1 MVVTQHCELLNATES
16 FTLYVCVLSHVRLFA
31 TPWAVAHQA
40 PLSMGFSRQEDWSG
54 LPFPSPG
61 ALPNLGTELVFPA
74 LAGSFFTPDPPGN
87 PYVYLYFTSM
97 RPILTSHSSNW
108 FLFKGFWLL
117 DLSTWSSPN
126 SKFLAPVWQ
135 GVTIG
140 LQPLLQPTQVSKTT
154 AHLLP
159 LLRFVGQNK
168 RACGRDSSV

>member
-1 MVVTQHCELLNATES
+1 MSNSLWPHGV
-16 FTLYVCVLSHVRLFA
+16 
-31 TPWAVAHQA
+31 HQA

-54 LPFPSPG
+54 LPFPSLG
-61 ALPNLGTELVFPA
+61 ALPNLGIELAFPA

-87 PYVYLYFTSM
+87 PCVYLYFTSA
-97 RPILTSHSSNW
+97 RLILTSHSSNW
-108 FLFKGFWLL
+108 LLFKGFWLF
-117 DLSTWSSPN
+117 DLGTWSSPD
-126 SKFLAPVWQ
+126 STFLAPVWQ

-140 LQPLLQPTQVSKTT
+140 LQPRLQPTQVSKTT